1 MVLSFIDYRL
11 QLKSRRVMKK
21 SSTVLLSGSSHISA
35 VAFPLNQEDGSQDLN
50 TKIII
55 MPL

>member
-1 MVLSFIDYRL
+1 MALSFINYRL
-11 QLKSRRVMKK
+11 HLKLRMVLEK

-35 VAFPLNQEDGSQDLN
+35 VALPLNQEDGSQDLDN
-50 TKIII
+50 RIMI